1 MTKKLYILATVLTW
15 NSNPQISY
23 RYMYIYIWLVDQIVV
38 VKIRQE
44 VGEIIQADQG
54 SDVVDEA
61 ADEKADAASAKAK

>member
-1 MTKKLYILATVLTW
+1 
-15 NSNPQISY
+15 
-23 RYMYIYIWLVDQIVV
+23 MYIYIWLVDQIVV